1 MTGSVRLPLAETSR
15 SSDDQFPV
23 FIQPLADRP
32 RRQRARPRG
41 ARVNLEALVLRYG
54 LAAVFI
60 GAAFEGDFTLILA
73 GVAAHLG
80 YFPFPLA
87 VLAGAIGS
95 LLGDLAW
102 FGVGRVRGPRFRAG
116 RFYRRVGHRI
126 EALARRFGPAQLLAA
141 RFVYGTK
148 AASML
153 FWGLHELPL
162 VKFLVIDGIGAVIGA
177 TVFTG
182 LGYLVSGSAT
192 LLLGK
197 VRRVQLWL
205 LGALVVGVVLVFI
218 IHWTAKKEL
227 HIEEAEEALDMD
239 ETVAGS
245 SEGR

>member
-1 MTGSVRLPLAETSR
+1 
-15 SSDDQFPV
+15 
-23 FIQPLADRP
+23 
-32 RRQRARPRG
+32 
-41 ARVNLEALVLRYG
+41 VNLDGLVLRYG
-54 LAAVFI
+54 LAAVFV
-60 GAAFEGDFTLILA
+60 GSAFEGDFTLLLA

-87 VLAGAIGS
+87 VAAGTVGS

-102 FGVGRVRGPRFRAG
+102 YGLGRVRGPRFRAG

-126 EALARRFGPAQLLAA
+126 EALARRLGSAQLLAA

-148 AASML
+148 AASMV

-162 VKFLVIDGIGAVIGA
+162 ARFLLVDGIGALIGA

-205 LGALVVGVVLVFI
+205 LGALVVGVVLVFV

-227 HIEEAEEALDMD
+227 HIED
-239 ETVAGS
+239 EDGAADG
-245 SEGR
+245 